1 MAIKKTITNNSS
13 LSKSG
18 EKRSELL
25 IKVDNLMEKMDN
37 EYGPFILDELSNRL
51 EITIEEFHNDLKSL
65 LTESFNE
72 HNSKLSVETKDF
84 SKPVF
89 IAEYEKKVKNK

>member
-1 MAIKKTITNNSS
+1 MAIKKNIKNNNS

-37 EYGPFILDELSNRL
+37 EYGPFILDELSRRL
-51 EITIEEFHNDLKSL
+51 EITIENFHDDLKSL
-65 LTESFNE
+65 LKQSFNN
-72 HNSKLSVETKDF
+72 HNLKSNDSTKDS

-89 IAEYEKKVKNK
+89 IAEYEKKVKSK

>member
-1 MAIKKTITNNSS
+1 MAIKKNIKNNNS

-37 EYGPFILDELSNRL
+37 EYGPFILDELSRRL
-51 EITIEEFHNDLKSL
+51 EITIENFHNDLKSL
-65 LTESFNE
+65 LTQSFNN
-72 HNSKLSVETKDF
+72 HNLKNNDSSKNT

>member
-1 MAIKKTITNNSS
+1 MTIKKTITDNSS

-37 EYGPFILDELSNRL
+37 EYGPFILDELSKRDILGQTNFLFKR
-51 EITIEEFHNDLKSL
+51 
-65 LTESFNE
+65 
-72 HNSKLSVETKDF
+72 
-84 SKPVF
+84 
-89 IAEYEKKVKNK
+89 AGQ

>member
-72 HNSKLSVETKDF
+72 HNSKLSVETKDS

>member
-1 MAIKKTITNNSS
+1 MAIKKNIRENKS

-37 EYGPFILDELSNRL
+37 EYGPFILDELSKRL

-65 LTESFNE
+65 LTQSFSN
-72 HNSKLSVETKDF
+72 HSLKNKDSSKDS

>member
-1 MAIKKTITNNSS
+1 MVIKKTITDNSS
-13 LSKSG
+13 LSNSG
-18 EKRSELL
+18 EKRSQLL

-37 EYGPFILDELSNRL
+37 EYGPFILDELSKRL
-51 EITIEEFHNDLKSL
+51 EMTIEEFHNDLKSL
-65 LTESFNE
+65 LTHSFNE
-72 HNSKLSVETKDF
+72 HNSKLSVETKDS

>member
-51 EITIEEFHNDLKSL
+51 EITIEEFHYDLKSL
-65 LTESFNE
+65 LTQSFNK
-72 HNSKLSVETKDF
+72 HNSKLSVETKDS

-89 IAEYEKKVKNK
+89 IAEYENKVKNK